1 MRKSGSLILSTL
13 MFSTFSYAQTNEV
26 VVENLFSM
34 KIPEHMSQDM
44 TLNDQASLQFS
55 NPDSEKYIIV
65 IHESKSWYI
74 EIFRDQDDYD
84 ESESVIDNFADHQ
97 VYFLSEDQDVLDQ
110 TEMAERKSHGMDAR
124 RVNVDANL
132 AGINISITYFYYFV
146 EGKDNLYTIMAW
158 TARHQ
163 KDDFKREVRKMFNS
177 FKEL

>member
-1 MRKSGSLILSTL
+1 
-13 MFSTFSYAQTNEV
+13 
-26 VVENLFSM
+26 
-34 KIPEHMSQDM
+34 M

-132 AGINISITYFYYFV
+132 AGINIFITYFYYFV
-146 EGKDNLYTIMAW
+146 
-158 TARHQ
+158 
-163 KDDFKREVRKMFNS
+163 
-177 FKEL
+177 